1 MSKIGGFLTF
11 AAIACLGIVGWIFNW
26 FCWRQKI
33 CCFKVYHN
41 PIIQR
46 TFWWLS
52 FTLLCGILACCI
64 SGIVIAVRFGKYTR
78 VAQCGYERIYYDSQ
92 FGQLKDSYPR
102 WEGLY
107 NNSIKLKNTLKFVN
121 AIDNFDNDTFDN
133 IFPAIKYNWKPDNYQ
148 NLFNGNY
155 SDSYIESINSLIEL
169 CKIYDSD
176 LEVIETGDKF
186 FNKKDYK
193 DTSTIIGNFIY
204 ESDKKIKEL
213 TVKYDVMEE
222 SIENIYAYGDAYNDE
237 LNSTVNDFDGIS
249 IDLQNYQTGYLEKVE
264 YYVKVAK
271 GCGYILI
278 IVYLSILALIS
289 TLGSILLLA
298 YAYLQNQKYIYMLM
312 IIIWNFIRFF
322 VFSFFV
328 YGAAF
333 GMLFKGLRDVIAYNM
348 YIFGNNLNKNT
359 TTYLL
364 PNNQSKSFLWNCL
377 QEENTNF
384 KGDLDDIV
392 TDDLKGFSN
401 SYDEI
406 NTLLNKEE
414 NKPIINF
421 QETYTV
427 KKVSSRIRNLQD
439 SSGGVV
445 DFSDEESKFD
455 ISDDITDDN
464 EITIP
469 FTDQIRELKNMINQI
484 RESFNCLKDKIN
496 QGNSNLRNIE
506 ENSIDFS
513 FESLNSFDCGF
524 LKNDLN
530 LLYNSLYD
538 LSVQSRILCVLSC
551 CIGFFGELLTYFY
564 LLTMYHYDNN
574 IFKESQLNINRTK
587 SRNKHNKNNL
597 SNLENSS
604 KNEFLDKSKPGNIK
618 KFNQKL
624 DMDYSAN

>member
-1 MSKIGGFLTF
+1 M
-11 AAIACLGIVGWIFNW
+11 
-26 FCWRQKI
+26 

-41 PIIQR
+41 PIFQR
-46 TFWWLS
+46 IFWWLS
-52 FTLLCGILACCI
+52 FSLLCGILACCI

-107 NNSIKLKNTLKFVN
+107 NNSIKLKNSLKLVN
-121 AIDNFDNDTFDN
+121 TIGNFENEDFKTISLDNKT
-133 IFPAIKYNWKPDNYQ
+133 NWKSDPYNY
-148 NLFNGNY
+148 LFNGLY
-155 SDSYIESINSLIEL
+155 TDSYIESIKSLIDE
-169 CKIYDSD
+169 CNKYHSD
-176 LEVIETGDKF
+176 LEVVETGDKF
-186 FNKKDYK
+186 YNQNNSKDI
-193 DTSTIIGNFIY
+193 STVIGNFIY

-222 SIENIYAYGDAYNDE
+222 SMANINTYAEDYNDE
-237 LNSTVNDFDGIS
+237 INSTVNDFDEIS
-249 IDLQNYQTGYLEKVE
+249 IDLQNYQTGYLDKVE

-278 IVYLSILALIS
+278 IIYLSILAILS
-289 TLGSILLLA
+289 TLGCILLLA
-298 YAYLQNQKYIYMLM
+298 YAYLQNQKNIDIIM
-312 IIIWNFIRFF
+312 IIIWNCIRFF
-322 VFSFFV
+322 IFSFFV

-333 GMLFKGLRDVIAYNM
+333 GMLYIGLRDVIAYNM
-348 YIFGNNLNKNT
+348 FIFGNNLNKDT

-392 TDDLKGFSN
+392 TEDLKGFSN
-401 SYDEI
+401 NYEEI

-414 NKPIINF
+414 KNPKMNF
-421 QETYTV
+421 QDSYNV
-427 KKVSSRIRNLQD
+427 RKVSSSYRRNLQD
-439 SSGGVV
+439 ISGGVV
-445 DFSDEESKFD
+445 YSDEESQSDD
-455 ISDDITDDN
+455 ISDSLTDDTTQQGIIN
-464 EITIP
+464 
-469 FTDQIRELKNMINQI
+469 FSDQIKELKNMINQI
-484 RESFNCLKDKIN
+484 RDSFNYLKDKIN
-496 QGNSNLRNIE
+496 QGSSSNLRNIE
-506 ENSIDFS
+506 ENNKDYSL
-513 FESLNSFDCGF
+513 ESLNSFDCGF

-538 LSVQSRILCVLSC
+538 LSVQSRIMCVLSC
-551 CIGFFGELLTYFY
+551 CIGFFGELLIYFY

-574 IFKESQLNINRTK
+574 VFKESQLNINRPKT
-587 SRNKHNKNNL
+587 RNKYNKNNM

-624 DMDYSAN
+624 DMEFSAN